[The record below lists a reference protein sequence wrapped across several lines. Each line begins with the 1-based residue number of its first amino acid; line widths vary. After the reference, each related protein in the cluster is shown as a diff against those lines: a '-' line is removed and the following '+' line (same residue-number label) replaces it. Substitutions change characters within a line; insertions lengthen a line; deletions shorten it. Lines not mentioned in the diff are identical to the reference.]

1 MLPALF
7 FFSSFVFSTRE
18 KKPTQV
24 MKPPKA
30 FAPAVSRG
38 QGRKDAVYDA
48 VNAVSNSGNIANA
61 EEFILI
67 VCKIV

>member
-1 MLPALF
+1 
-7 FFSSFVFSTRE
+7 
-18 KKPTQV
+18 

-30 FAPAVSRG
+30 FAPAVSCG
-38 QGRKDAVYDA
+38 QGWKDAVYDA

>member
-1 MLPALF
+1 
-7 FFSSFVFSTRE
+7 
-18 KKPTQV
+18 